1 MVFNSCTM
9 HRLIKWFDDYVREH
23 DLPNLK
29 WRMDPV
35 TNPNLMRIE
44 HVPMHLRL
52 EAIEKLKHYA
62 GKLHDDSSNEMLDV
76 LMKTLTSQE
85 KPTEGSDRD
94 LREYTKVLD
103 IKRKQ
108 NVLEVFPH
116 LKEVFYE

>member
-1 MVFNSCTM
+1 M
-9 HRLIKWFDDYVREH
+9 RENQR
-23 DLPNLK
+23 NL
-29 WRMDPV
+29 
-35 TNPNLMRIE
+35 
-44 HVPMHLRL
+44 
-52 EAIEKLKHYA
+52 AIEKLKHYA